1 MAKHFRFNLLVK
13 KEKAVFT
20 EAVSFL
26 NSYAKYVIVL
36 TQILVLIVFFVKIVL
51 DQTVIDL
58 KETIDQKNQIILTA
72 TEMINNNN
80 LTARKLIEISK
91 ILKTNDYRYS
101 SLKLV
106 LTNIPKS
113 ITVNGIHLQQNKII
127 LEAQGT
133 RPLDIQK
140 MQVRLSNKIKGKVII
155 DQISKKTSV
164 YYYKLSVNYEEQQG

>member
-13 KEKAVFT
+13 QEKAIFT

-36 TQILVLIVFFVKIVL
+36 TQILVLVVFFAKIVL

-80 LTARKLIEISK
+80 LTAQKLIEIAK
-91 ILKTNDYRYS
+91 ILKTNDYRYG
-101 SLKLV
+101 SLELV

-113 ITVNGIHLQQNKII
+113 ITVNGIYLEQDKIV

-133 RPLDIQK
+133 KPLDIQK
-140 MQVRLSNKIKGKVII
+140 MQVRLSEKIEGKVLIE
-155 DQISKKTSV
+155 QINKKASV
-164 YYYKLSVNYEEQQG
+164 YHFKLSVNHEKQQG